1 MNILIFAVYVM
12 LAACLAAF
20 MLLLGKKWGIVE
32 RMQVRGNRF
41 FSAMAHCDFCLSWWL
56 GVLIAVLLAL
66 LAAEWRML
74 LLPFFTT
81 PLARR
86 LL

>member
-20 MLLLGKKWGIVE
+20 LLLLGKKWGIVE
-32 RMQVRGNRF
+32 RMQVHGNRF

>member
-1 MNILIFAVYVM
+1 MDLFVFAIYAA

-20 MLLLGKKWGIVE
+20 LLLLGKKWGIVE

-56 GVLIAVLLAL
+56 SVLIAVLLAL
-66 LAAEWRML
+66 LAAEWRLL